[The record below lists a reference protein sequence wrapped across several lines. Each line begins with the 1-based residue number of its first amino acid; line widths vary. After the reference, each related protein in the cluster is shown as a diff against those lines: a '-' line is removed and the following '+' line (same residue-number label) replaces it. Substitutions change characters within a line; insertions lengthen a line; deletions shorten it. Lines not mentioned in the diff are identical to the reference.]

1 MLVIN
6 DESDGTQFDITQRT
20 QKIREIE
27 KLEPAQRDGAFRDMQ
42 DKGQL
47 ARNRVLLGTT
57 GDGASALSLADA
69 KGRPRLMLMVTAD
82 GKPSVQFLDEK
93 GQVARTLE
101 LDGGDVSAAPPR
113 AQQR

>member
-1 MLVIN
+1 MLAIN
-6 DESDGTQFDITQRT
+6 DESDGTRFDITQRA
-20 QKIREIE
+20 QKIRENE

-57 GDGASALSLADA
+57 GNGASALGLANA
-69 KGRPRLMLMVTAD
+69 NGRPRWMLMVTAD
-82 GKPSVQFLDEK
+82 GKPSVQCLDEK
-93 GQVARTLE
+93 GPIARTLQ
-101 LDGGDVSAAPPR
+101 LDGGDRSAVRPR